1 MNENPKNGHK
11 KGKDIHV
18 NFIED
23 ENRKNEEPA
32 EQTLSDKQSELEGE
46 NSSQELAKKLEESEK
61 KYEELNEQFLR
72 LRAEFANYKRRI
84 ERDQLELGDYI
95 KGEVIKKILPVLDDF
110 KHMLEKSGENAG
122 EGSVLDG
129 ARMIY
134 DKLNKILEAEGLS
147 VIDALGQEF
156 DPQIHEAM
164 MIQKTADKANHNK
177 IIGVFQE
184 GYKIKDRLVR
194 PTKVV
199 VGNYDGEEK

>member
-1 MNENPKNGHK
+1 M
-11 KGKDIHV
+11 
-18 NFIED
+18 
-23 ENRKNEEPA
+23 
-32 EQTLSDKQSELEGE
+32 
-46 NSSQELAKKLEESEK
+46 
-61 KYEELNEQFLR
+61 
-72 LRAEFANYKRRI
+72 
-84 ERDQLELGDYI
+84 
-95 KGEVIKKILPVLDDF
+95 IKKILPVLDDF

-122 EGSVLDG
+122 EDSVLDG

-164 MIQKTADKANHNK
+164 MIQKTAEKQNHNK

-184 GYKIKDRLVR
+184 GYKIKDRLLR